1 MTDQLRKIIELLNS
15 KNVEDCKL
23 GLSLVSQ
30 MNDGSNEGMPQDMVE
45 ACSSAILTL
54 AAPDIKK
61 DLDEM
66 FLKQLFG
73 ESNPEPFDSDLLD
86 FLNKPTA

>member
-1 MTDQLRKIIELLNS
+1 MEQEKIIELLKS
-15 KNVEDCKL
+15 KNAEDCKV
-23 GLSLVSQ
+23 GLSLVGQ
-30 MNDGSNEGMPQDMVE
+30 MNDGSNETLSQNMVE

-61 DLDEM
+61 DLDEF

-73 ESNPEPFDSDLLD
+73 ESNPEPFDSDLLA
-86 FLNKPTA
+86 FLNKPTE